1 MRTVKAFV
9 DSSTKNGESG
19 LAASLHWSDNSAPPF
34 VSVAKR
40 VACAKSADADYHA
53 VILVLNECLKL
64 RPPLVIHV
72 YTDSECVFR
81 NCRGAK
87 PKSRGRKE
95 LMGRIRRKV
104 SVLQEQGSVV
114 KFFQVPRSFVS
125 LPDGLARKQIQESQ
139 ERSKAC

>member
-1 MRTVKAFV
+1 MKTVKAFI

-19 LAASLHWSDNSAPPF
+19 LAASLHWSDNNAPPF
-34 VSVAKR
+34 ASVAKR
-40 VACAKSADADYHA
+40 VACVKSADADYHA
-53 VILVLNECLKL
+53 VILALNECLKL
-64 RPPLVIHV
+64 RPPLVVHV

-87 PKSRGRKE
+87 PKGKERRE
-95 LMGRIRRKV
+95 LMRRIRGKV
-104 SVLQEQGSVV
+104 LALQERGCVV

-125 LPDGLARKQIQESQ
+125 LPDGLARRQVE